1 MRLEELLAQTVAGLG
16 YELVHV
22 ELPARGR
29 LIRLFIDR
37 EGGVNIDDCTLVS
50 NHLSRVL
57 TVENIDFD
65 RLEVSSPG
73 LDRPLKSL
81 QDFTRFAGRE
91 AELKLRLPLNGR
103 KRFTGKLMGV
113 EEGAVLMEVDGNL
126 MRLPVADLDKA
137 RLVPKF

>member
-1 MRLEELLAQTVAGLG
+1 MGLEELLAHTVAGLG

-37 EGGVNIDDCTLVS
+37 QGGVNIDDCTLVS

-81 QDFTRFAGRE
+81 QDFTRFAGQE

-113 EEGAVLMEVDGNL
+113 EESAVLLDVEGNV

>member
-1 MRLEELLAQTVAGLG
+1 MQLEELLVTTVSGLG
-16 YELVHV
+16 YEVVHV

-29 LIRLFIDR
+29 MIRLFIDR
-37 EGGVNIDDCTLVS
+37 EGGISVDDCAFVS

-81 QDFTRFAGRE
+81 QDFTRFAGQE

-113 EEGAVLMEVDGNL
+113 EESTVLLEVEGNL

-137 RLVPKF
+137 RLVPKL